1 MAASWSLRWA
11 RQHPRDLFDVWK
23 LYAHADVAGE
33 SRVRSIHLVTFS
45 NFGKMH
51 SKNIANIE
59 LQDY

>member
-1 MAASWSLRWA
+1 MA

-33 SRVRSIHLVTFS
+33 SHVRSIHLATFS